1 MSRRMVFSGAAFAV
15 AMLTLTTA
23 QQRPPALS
31 GVERAAV
38 QSVRLYVFENGSIR
52 GLDPKLFNFT
62 REELKE
68 VDFTNTSYLIVHP
81 KGTLMFDSGAVED
94 SHFKG
99 DGAPVTEGIMSASKP
114 LLPQLASAG
123 YKPSDI
129 TYFALSHY
137 HSDHTANAN
146 AFASATW
153 IVQKAERDFMFADKP
168 QGIIQPTQYSALKS
182 AKTKLLDNEDFD
194 VFGDGAVVIKTAP
207 GHTPGHQVLFVRLPK
222 TGPVLLAGDLYHYP
236 EERTTGRVPTFEF
249 NADQSKVSRARME
262 GFIKQ
267 AGAQLW
273 IEHDIAT
280 HAKLPKAPA
289 FVE

>member
-1 MSRRMVFSGAAFAV
+1 MTFRRVLLMVATVAV
-15 AMLTLTTA
+15 ATLSLASA
-23 QQRPPALS
+23 QQRPAS
-31 GVERAAV
+31 VSA
-38 QSVRLYVFENGSIR
+38 VRLYVFENGAIK

-68 VDFTNTSYLIVHP
+68 VDFTNSSYLVVHP
-81 KGTLMFDSGAVED
+81 KGRLMFDAGAIED

-99 DGAPVTEGIMSASKP
+99 DGAPVTEGILTASKP

-123 YKPSDI
+123 YKPSDV
-129 TYFALSHY
+129 TFFAMSHY

-146 AFASATW
+146 AFATATW
-153 IVQKAERDFMFADKP
+153 IVQKAERDFMFTDKP
-168 QGIIQPTQYSALKS
+168 QGIIQPGHYSALKT
-182 AKTKLLDNEDFD
+182 ANTRILNDEDFD
-194 VFGDGAVVIKTAP
+194 VFGDGTVVVKSAP

-236 EERTTGRVPTFEF
+236 EERTTGRIPTFEF
-249 NADQSKVSRARME
+249 NVEQSKASRAKIE
-262 GFIKQ
+262 AFIKAQ
-267 AGAQLW
+267 RAQLW

-289 FVE
+289 YVE

>member
-1 MSRRMVFSGAAFAV
+1 MTFRRVLLMVATVAV
-15 AMLTLTTA
+15 ATLSLASA
-23 QQRPPALS
+23 QQRPAS
-31 GVERAAV
+31 VSA
-38 QSVRLYVFENGSIR
+38 VRLYVFENGAIK

-68 VDFTNTSYLIVHP
+68 VDFTNSSYLVVHP
-81 KGTLMFDSGAVED
+81 KGTLMFDAGAIED

-99 DGAPVTEGIMSASKP
+99 DGAPVTEGILTASKP

-123 YKPSDI
+123 YMPSDV
-129 TYFALSHY
+129 TFFAMSHY

-146 AFASATW
+146 AFATATW
-153 IVQKAERDFMFADKP
+153 IVQKAERDFMFTDKP
-168 QGIIQPTQYSALKS
+168 QGIIQPGHYSALKT
-182 AKTKLLDNEDFD
+182 ANTRILNDEDFD
-194 VFGDGAVVIKTAP
+194 VFGDGTVVVKSAP

-236 EERTTGRVPTFEF
+236 EERTTGRIPTFEF
-249 NADQSKVSRARME
+249 NVEQSKASRAKIE
-262 GFIKQ
+262 AFIKAQ
-267 AGAQLW
+267 RAQLW

-289 FVE
+289 YVE